1 MCKGYLHK
9 QIETREPG
17 LTVAIA
23 MVVVAVAIVVV
34 EQVIKREEERENTLG
49 VHDDELYLGVRMD
62 LSGCILFRLG
72 SDVFPFPRRYT

>member
-9 QIETREPG
+9 QIETREPDV
-17 LTVAIA
+17 TVAIA

-72 SDVFPFPRRYT
+72 SDVFPFPCRYT